1 MHIGYTIIETALG
14 YVLVAATER
23 GVAAVRFGE
32 TEAALEAE
40 LAHLLK
46 DALSTL
52 RNAVSV
58 LA

>member
-1 MHIGYTIIETALG
+1 MY
-14 YVLVAATER
+14 LVAATER